1 MDRYYLTRHEAGGW
15 NVIDNLTGGP
25 VEIAG
30 RLLYN
35 LDVEDADDLVDLL
48 LLQDRQLLERL
59 NQITSNK
66 GKP

>member
-1 MDRYYLTRHEAGGW
+1 MDRYYLTRNESGGW
-15 NVIDNLTGGP
+15 NVIDRLTGGP

-35 LDVEDADDLVDLL
+35 LDAAVADDLVDLL
-48 LLQDRQLLERL
+48 LRQDRQLLERL
-59 NQITSNK
+59 NEITSNK